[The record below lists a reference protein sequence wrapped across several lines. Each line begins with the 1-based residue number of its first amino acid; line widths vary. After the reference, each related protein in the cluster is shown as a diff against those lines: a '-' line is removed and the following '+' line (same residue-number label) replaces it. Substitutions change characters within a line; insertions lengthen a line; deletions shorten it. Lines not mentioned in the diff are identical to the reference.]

1 MLPRENVNFR
11 LNIRNARFWH
21 SGRSFALGGESKN
34 DGNGNENSKKAG
46 EVKDRSTQWK
56 RSFAITSYLC
66 YGECPRYC
74 TALAVT

>member
-1 MLPRENVNFR
+1 MLPGENVNFR

-21 SGRSFALGGESKN
+21 SGRSFALGGESKDDS
-34 DGNGNENSKKAG
+34 DGNKNGKNAG

-56 RSFAITSYLC
+56 RSFAITSYLY

-74 TALAVT
+74 TVQ